1 MNIVSVTVGL
11 TLMASASPMLLDMAI
26 TPAIAQKKAINF
38 GIAETSAVTF
48 AAANEGST
56 QLTGNTP
63 LGCEIFE
70 VSALAYKVTCTEG
83 EGTKYVQEAT
93 RAFRLATEDLSCD
106 DNDGNN
112 GHGNSDGYDCSNP
125 GNGGYANNVR
135 VFDFPSPPGFTG
147 HQCTITQN
155 WGLDTDA
162 FDRSKNKWKGKSCTP
177 GDIWHSSFYENSD
190 PNAWMYD
197 VNGHNGWGD
206 HKDY

>member
-1 MNIVSVTVGL
+1 MNLVSAIMGL
-11 TLMASASPMLLDMAI
+11 SIMGAAAPSMMTMSIAPFE
-26 TPAIAQKKAINF
+26 AQKRALNL
-38 GIAETSAVTF
+38 GIAESAAVLYAST
-48 AAANEGST
+48 NEGKYQFVGSV
-56 QLTGNTP
+56 P
-63 LGCEIFE
+63 DECERTEIGD
-70 VSALAYKVTCTEG
+70 LAYEIECTEG
-83 EGTKYVQEAT
+83 EGTKYVQSVK
-93 RAFRLATEDLSCD
+93 RAFRLLDPSCD

-147 HQCTITQN
+147 HQCLGTDN
-155 WGLDTDA
+155 WGLDTPA

-177 GDIWHSSFYENSD
+177 SDIWHSAFYENSD